1 MTNQEIKEAIH
12 TIYNSLR
19 TIEEMLKSHMQYI
32 EALNERIEKLEEKK
46 QMEKLTLQFLKQFVD
61 NKLNQTRCSD
71 EFMWSRVSD
80 YINSQLKEL
89 QK

>member
-1 MTNQEIKEAIH
+1 MD
-12 TIYNSLR
+12 
-19 TIEEMLKSHMQYI
+19 
-32 EALNERIEKLEEKK
+32 
-46 QMEKLTLQFLKQFVD
+46 KLTLQFLKKFVD

-71 EFMWSRVSD
+71 PFMWSRVSD